1 MDWKLDPF
9 LVVSKCQ
16 SVGKDNLDKCDLPMT
31 SAANRQTNV
40 IKLKRKVSS
49 LFKNSK
55 RPLRPILKKP
65 KTSTEAEGEAEVQI
79 NVEDH
84 EQDELQQQ
92 QQPLNSASEAVRDE
106 TGGTNSR
113 QKANLQKISSVPSG
127 LFWQN

>member
-1 MDWKLDPF
+1 
-9 LVVSKCQ
+9 
-16 SVGKDNLDKCDLPMT
+16 MT

-65 KTSTEAEGEAEVQI
+65 KTSAEEGEVQI

-84 EQDELQQQ
+84 EQDELKQQ
-92 QQPLNSASEAVRDE
+92 QQPLNSAPEAVRDE

-113 QKANLQKISSVPSG
+113 QKSNLQKISSVPSG
-127 LFWQN
+127 VF